1 MNMRIDVFGDDCSVR
16 MISMLIDSWEMA
28 ILEGI
33 LGNIFRETCED
44 DIEILDI
51 GNNQAI
57 AGQLTML

>member
-16 MISMLIDSWEMA
+16 MISILIDSWEMA

>member
-1 MNMRIDVFGDDCSVR
+1 MNMRVDVFGDDCSVR

-28 ILEGI
+28 ILERI

-57 AGQLTML
+57 AGQLTTV

>member
-1 MNMRIDVFGDDCSVR
+1 MNMRVDVLGDDCSVR

-28 ILEGI
+28 ILERI
-33 LGNIFRETCED
+33 LGNILRETCED

>member
-1 MNMRIDVFGDDCSVR
+1 MNMRVDVLGDDCSVR
-16 MISMLIDSWEMA
+16 MISILIDSWEMA

-33 LGNIFRETCED
+33 LGNILRETCED

-57 AGQLTML
+57 AGQLTTL

>member
-1 MNMRIDVFGDDCSVR
+1 MNMRVDVLGDDCSVR

-28 ILEGI
+28 ILERI

>member
-1 MNMRIDVFGDDCSVR
+1 MNMRVDVLGDDCSVR

>member
-1 MNMRIDVFGDDCSVR
+1 MNMRVDVLGDDCSVR
-16 MISMLIDSWEMA
+16 MISMLIDSWKMT
-28 ILEGI
+28 ILERI
-33 LGNIFRETCED
+33 LGNILRETCED

>member
-1 MNMRIDVFGDDCSVR
+1 MNMRVDVFGDDCSVR
-16 MISMLIDSWEMA
+16 MISMLIDSWEMT
-28 ILEGI
+28 ILERI
-33 LGNIFRETCED
+33 LGNILRETCED

>member
-1 MNMRIDVFGDDCSVR
+1 MNMRVDVLGDDCSVR

-28 ILEGI
+28 ILERI
-33 LGNIFRETCED
+33 LGNILRETCED

-57 AGQLTML
+57 AGQLTTL

>member
-1 MNMRIDVFGDDCSVR
+1 MNMRVDVLGDDCSVR
-16 MISMLIDSWEMA
+16 MISMLIDSWEMT
-28 ILEGI
+28 ILERI
-33 LGNIFRETCED
+33 LGNILCETCED

>member
-1 MNMRIDVFGDDCSVR
+1 MNMRVDVFGDDCSVR
-16 MISMLIDSWEMA
+16 MISILIDSWEMA

>member
-1 MNMRIDVFGDDCSVR
+1 MNMRVDVFGDDCSVR
-16 MISMLIDSWEMA
+16 MISILIDSWEMA

-33 LGNIFRETCED
+33 LGNILRETCED

-57 AGQLTML
+57 AGQLTTL

>member
-1 MNMRIDVFGDDCSVR
+1 MNMRVDVLGDDCSVR
-16 MISMLIDSWEMA
+16 MISMLIDSWEMT
-28 ILEGI
+28 ILERI
-33 LGNIFRETCED
+33 LGNILRETCED

>member
-1 MNMRIDVFGDDCSVR
+1 MNMRVDVFGDDCSVR

-33 LGNIFRETCED
+33 LGNILRETCED

>member
-57 AGQLTML
+57 AGQLTTL

>member
-1 MNMRIDVFGDDCSVR
+1 MNMRVDVFGDDCSVR

-28 ILEGI
+28 ILERI
-33 LGNIFRETCED
+33 LGNILRETCED

-57 AGQLTML
+57 AGQLTTL

>member
-1 MNMRIDVFGDDCSVR
+1 MFGDDCSVR

-28 ILEGI
+28 ILERI
-33 LGNIFRETCED
+33 LGNILRETCED